1 MELIFPGKD
10 PVLSPEAE
18 TGEAGAAPPPL
29 CSDHIKDDLAESV
42 AVSPQPSLYELDGG
56 NDSQDSRPDD
66 GKRNGAYF
74 SRIPDIIYG
83 EVHKSELDEQIH
95 LSPIKKAQ
103 SGYSPPLHP
112 RTTSMLHSTIPP
124 NIEECPLSLSL
135 GSLPL
140 LSMPD
145 STGSSLPIKQPSL
158 EPSLSPSVLHPH
170 TDSTLD
176 VTSHGSSNK
185 LGLPSTEDNYDDI
198 VIHKIPKS
206 SLTKPALLP
215 KPKYLPG
222 PVSWYKHST
231 VAEDIYDDIIVHR
244 IQNRKPKIPPKPFH
258 IQLLLSHEAP
268 VSSSRKMMSSG
279 AVDGMAHRP
288 KSDSKPKLLPKPIQL
303 LGRKISDQKG
313 ITTEKGSDWVLRK
326 NGGTV
331 LHDSLAKTKS
341 LGTSGFDDDNDDNV
355 YDDTVIA
362 VLRKQSF
369 STSTSLEDIYDDII
383 VHRLRNDTPSKPK
396 VPNKPR
402 NIHSHPRVL
411 KMQHLKKL
419 KQLQAIEEIYDL
431 PSTTDFSDLA
441 EVDDIYIDPTTI
453 YDSED
458 SDIENHHKVKD
469 VATGSVTGGETIG
482 SPNLTEGKNGLDHSQ
497 NKTNCSSESA
507 KIPSGDKGSEDETYE
522 ELVIYEELSLN
533 RDAGYQNIEEATAE
547 ALGLPKDIRKR
558 TVRISKG
565 PQRRKFRD
573 SMKRR
578 SLSLAEKDD
587 SCTFEDLVSSKSN
600 NSLVENDALDKK
612 PDTTAPNSSEADE
625 NYDGYMSHT
634 KGRQVLDML
643 LEVNNVKMAAHRDGT
658 RALSHSQ
665 SVQSTNEESDV
676 DFDITLPPEIEEYQK
691 VGIIPKRTQSE
702 IASEIRQLTDS
713 APKEPPPLPGIQRAR
728 VRAVTRSDNLIHK
741 RKQLVKTNTFPL
753 HSK

>member
-29 CSDHIKDDLAESV
+29 CSDHIKDDLAESA

-66 GKRNGAYF
+66 GKRKNPAYF
-74 SRIPDIIYG
+74 SRVPDIIYG
-83 EVHKSELDEQIH
+83 EVYKSELDEQIH

-145 STGSSLPIKQPSL
+145 STGSS
-158 EPSLSPSVLHPH
+158 SVLHPH

-176 VTSHGSSNK
+176 VTSHGSS
-185 LGLPSTEDNYDDI
+185 GLPSTEDNYDDI

-231 VAEDIYDDIIVHR
+231 IAEDIYDDIIVHR
-244 IQNRKPKIPPKPFH
+244 IQNRKLKIPPKTFH
-258 IQLLLSHEAP
+258 IQLLAP

-279 AVDGMAHRP
+279 AVDGVAHRP
-288 KSDSKPKLLPKPIQL
+288 QKSDSKPKLLPKPIQL

-313 ITTEKGSDWVLRK
+313 EKGSDWVLRK

-341 LGTSGFDDDNDDNV
+341 LGTSDFDDDNDDNV

-362 VLRKQSF
+362 VLRKRSF
-369 STSTSLEDIYDDII
+369 SISTSLEDIYDDII

-396 VPNKPR
+396 VPNKPH

-411 KMQHLKKL
+411 KMQRLKKL

-458 SDIENHHKVKD
+458 SDIENHHEVQD
-469 VATGSVTGGETIG
+469 VATGSVTGGETID
-482 SPNLTEGKNGLDHSQ
+482 SPNLTKGKNGFDHSQ

-643 LEVNNVKMAAHRDGT
+643 LEVNNVKMAAHRDRT

-665 SVQSTNEESDV
+665 SVQSTNKESDV